1 MLNPLEEKARQYM
14 KQLSRTKLVSHAS
27 QVRSRND
34 EIIDNT
40 YLKFE
45 GRIPK
50 ERLEQIF
57 LGKIK

>member
-1 MLNPLEEKARQYM
+1 MLNPLEEEARQFM
-14 KQLSRTKLVSHAS
+14 KQLSRKKLVSHAS

-45 GRIPK
+45 RRIPK